1 MRCIVVFAGLVS
13 KKLIFQYR
21 TLSLQFFF
29 IASFF
34 WHQLI
39 QNTTKIRRIQ
49 TTWECCLISIPWQVI
64 FCLPV
69 LYNSFCP
76 KLHGLSFQQN
86 DYLTVIKE
94 KFTYIIDITAFQF
107 RLSTFQIQILIEHT
121 VLDPKKRKNRQSSWS
136 SQHLGNCLQLILDV
150 YHMKLYKTS

>member
-1 MRCIVVFAGLVS
+1 MHYLSIFFHFHEIRIYAKQALMNQCSWINALDSCFRRVGVK

-49 TTWECCLISIPWQVI
+49 TTWECCLISILWQVI

-94 KFTYIIDITAFQF
+94 KFTYVIDI
-107 RLSTFQIQILIEHT
+107 I
-121 VLDPKKRKNRQSSWS
+121 V
-136 SQHLGNCLQLILDV
+136 
-150 YHMKLYKTS
+150 